1 MSTDSTKQPR
11 KKGQPAAGRPAKP
24 EPAAE
29 ETRPRLGDEVPERV
43 WRWASISILMLA
55 TALRFYALDLK
66 PLHHDEGVNGFFLTN
81 LLNGF
86 GYRYDPQNYH
96 GPSLYFLTAP
106 LAKLAGL
113 TTYAVRIPVALFGV
127 GTVWLVL
134 ALRRHLGAVAA
145 LAAAALVAASPGA
158 VYYSRYF
165 IHETPFVFFTLA
177 IVVAALRFHETGRGG
192 QLMLFA
198 LSAALL
204 FTTKETAFISAGTL
218 VLAALVAWSWV
229 QLTGGPAAAAVAR
242 AGRRRKGGET
252 GLGAAFA
259 RLGGNA
265 PLYVGGA
272 ALLFVAVYVLLYT
285 SFFTNSKGFSDSFA
299 AFNVWSKTGASDFH
313 AKPFYTYVKW
323 LYQEEGPILILA
335 TAGAAVALFERS
347 KNRFAIFAG
356 AWAFGLLL
364 AYSLIKYKTPWLV
377 LSFVVPLCLAAG
389 YAVQA
394 LGRLSWL
401 RLSIVLAAAAIGLCL
416 MQDFVSRAALA
427 LVFTALDDASAPL
440 TSLVK
445 GVGLA
450 SILTAV
456 GLAALW
462 VRGRGEPVAWSP
474 RTPALAL
481 AGLAV
486 FVCLWQSAVLNFVRY
501 DDDRYPYV
509 YSHTQRE
516 ALELVRQVELLRDRL
531 RERTRA
537 DRPPRV
543 TISTS
548 EYWPL
553 PWYFQGIPGVA
564 YEQRVNPSYDPLTVD
579 AVIGRESD
587 NP

>member
-1 MSTDSTKQPR
+1 MSTDSTKRPR
-11 KKGQPAAGRPAKP
+11 KKGQQPAGRGAKP

-29 ETRPRLGDEVPERV
+29 EVRPRLGDEVPERV

-81 LLNGF
+81 LLNGL

-113 TTYAVRIPVALFGV
+113 KTYAVRIPVALFGV

-134 ALRRHLGAVAA
+134 ALRRNLGAVAA
-145 LAAAALVAASPGA
+145 LAAAALVAVSPGA

-177 IVVAALRFHETGRGG
+177 IVVAALRFHETGGPG
-192 QLMLFA
+192 HLMLLA

-229 QLTGGPAAAAVAR
+229 QLTGGPAAAVTR
-242 AGRRRKGGET
+242 AERRRKGEAT
-252 GLGAAFA
+252 GLTANFF
-259 RLGGNA
+259 RRHDRMA
-265 PLYVGGA
+265 PLYVAVA
-272 ALLFVAVYVLLYT
+272 ASLFVAVYVLLYT
-285 SFFTNSKGFSDSFA
+285 SFFTNSKGLSDSFA
-299 AFNVWSKTGASDFH
+299 AFDVWSKTGASDFH

-323 LYQEEGPILILA
+323 LLQEEGPILILA
-335 TAGAAVALFERS
+335 AAGAAFALFERR

-377 LSFVVPLCLAAG
+377 LSFIVPLCLAAG

-394 LGRLSWL
+394 LGRLIWAP
-401 RLSIVLAAAAIGLCL
+401 LSIILAAAA
-416 MQDFVSRAALA
+416 
-427 LVFTALDDASAPL
+427 
-440 TSLVK
+440 
-445 GVGLA
+445 
-450 SILTAV
+450 
-456 GLAALW
+456 
-462 VRGRGEPVAWSP
+462 
-474 RTPALAL
+474 
-481 AGLAV
+481 LAV
-486 FVCLWQSAVLNFVRY
+486 CLYQSVVVNFVRY

-516 ALELVRQVELLRDRL
+516 ALEMVREVERLRDRL

-543 TISTS
+543 TIASP

-564 YEQRVNPSYDPLTVD
+564 YEQKVNPSYDPLTVD

-587 NP
+587 NPSEDQTAKLRAALGANYQKVGTYPLRPGVKLALFVRKDLAPSDGGR